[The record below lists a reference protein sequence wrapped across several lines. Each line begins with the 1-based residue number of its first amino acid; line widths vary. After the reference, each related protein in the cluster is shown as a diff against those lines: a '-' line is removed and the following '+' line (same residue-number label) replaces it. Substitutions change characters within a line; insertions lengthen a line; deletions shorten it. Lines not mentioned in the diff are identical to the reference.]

1 MTVMERLANALSG
14 IAHEVETP
22 VDGTACLRVA
32 HAEVR
37 PLMQVLKS
45 DGGFE
50 MNVFVTAVDRDP
62 AEPRFELVWEFLSIT
77 HNDRVR
83 VRMLSNDEYPKVPT
97 IIDLWPGAAFFERE
111 CYDMFGVRFEG
122 HANLRR
128 LLMPQ
133 AYEHHPL
140 RKEFPHQGIE
150 PDKLYRE
157 WDRKRR
163 TQEGQPS

>member
-1 MTVMERLANALSG
+1 MTVLERLADALG
-14 IAHEVETP
+14 RIQHEIVEP
-22 VDGTACLRVA
+22 ADGTACIRVA
-32 HAEVR
+32 HDEVR
-37 PLMQVLKS
+37 PLMEAILS

-50 MNVFVTAVDRDP
+50 VNTFVTAIDHDP
-62 AEPRFELVWEFLSIT
+62 REPRFELVWEFLSVK

-83 VRMLSNDEYPKVPT
+83 VRMQSNDEYPKVPT
-97 IIDLWPGAAFFERE
+97 IIDLWPGAAYFERE

-128 LLMPQ
+128 LLMPM

>member
-1 MTVMERLANALSG
+1 MTVMERLATALAG

-22 VDGTACLRVA
+22 ADGTPCLRVA
-32 HAEVR
+32 HDGVR
-37 PLMQVLKS
+37 PLMQALKTG
-45 DGGFE
+45 GGFE
-50 MNVFVTAVDRDP
+50 TNTFVTAVDREP
-62 AEPRFELVWEFLSIT
+62 AEPRFEVVWEFLSVK

-97 IIDLWPGAAFFERE
+97 ITDLWPGAAFFERE

-163 TQEGQPS
+163 TQGGQPS